1 MGLTPS
7 HSPEHHSTSRPQ
19 PVEMASAIA
28 SMVAAA
34 PAVKVAPVANTT
46 QARNMMTWNP
56 IGNTIYE
63 TFSFL
68 PPLTDAEI
76 ARQVDYIIVN
86 GWTPCLEVS
95 PAETSACDDV
105 FASRITCSTA
115 TYYDNRYWS
124 LWKLPMFG
132 CTNSQEVLREIMAA
146 KYAFPDCYVRV
157 RRGQAGADRLLPA
170 AAHFHRPA
178 HGEALGRL
186 S

>member
-1 MGLTPS
+1 MGTLST
-7 HSPEHHSTSRPQ
+7 HAANSPLSL
-19 PVEMASAIA
+19 VEMASAIA

-34 PAVKVAPVANTT
+34 PAVKVAPVANTA

-56 IGNTIYE
+56 IGNTMYE

-76 ARQVDYIIVN
+76 ARQVDYIISN

-105 FASRITCSTA
+105 FDS
-115 TYYDNRYWS
+115 RYWS

-132 CTNSQEVLREIMAA
+132 CTNAQDVLREIMAA
-146 KYAFPDCYVRV
+146 KRAFPDCYVRV
-157 RRGQAGADRLLPA
+157 CAFDADEQVQTASFLVQRISMSLPIEKRSVA
-170 AAHFHRPA
+170 
-178 HGEALGRL
+178 
-186 S
+186 

>member
-1 MGLTPS
+1 
-7 HSPEHHSTSRPQ
+7 
-19 PVEMASAIA
+19 MASALA

-34 PAVKVAPVANTT
+34 PAVKVAPVANTA

-56 IGNTIYE
+56 IGNTMYE

-76 ARQVDYIIVN
+76 ARQVDYIISN

-115 TYYDNRYWS
+115 CYYDNRYWS

-132 CTNSQEVLREIMAA
+132 CTNAQDVLREIMAA
-146 KYAFPDCYVRV
+146 KRAFPDCYVRV
-157 RRGQAGADRLLPA
+157 CAFDADKQVQTASFLVQRISMSLPIEKRSVA
-170 AAHFHRPA
+170 
-178 HGEALGRL
+178 
-186 S
+186 